1 MKLAPLVQSDV
12 DVVDDVD
19 VLAAELQFRLL
30 LVAGDVSDVEADGV
44 APTKLVSPVV

>member
-12 DVVDDVD
+12 DVVDDVV
-19 VLAAELQFRLL
+19 VLAVELQFRLL
-30 LVAGDVSDVEADGV
+30 FVADDVDVEADGV